1 MIVHNFDPVLI
12 DLGFFQIRW
21 YSIAY
26 IGGIILGW
34 VYAIKIIKKIQSN
47 QYNFQSVTTE
57 NFDDLVSYL
66 IIGIIVG
73 GRLGYVFFYDFQFF
87 IFNPVEI
94 IKIWKGGMSFHGGL
108 IGITLSIFFFSLKNK
123 ISFFVISDLVACAAP
138 IGIFFGRIANF
149 INGELVGRVT
159 EKKIGVIFRHI
170 DNLPRHAS
178 QIYEAILEGLLLFLI
193 LLFLKDKKKF
203 LYQSGLLSSLFLIL
217 YSFFRF
223 ICEYYREPDAHIGL
237 QYLNLSLGQIYSIF
251 FFIIGSVIFFKKNK

>member
-1 MIVHNFDPVLI
+1 MD
-12 DLGFFQIRW
+12 IRW
-21 YSIAY
+21 YSVAY
-26 IGGIILGW
+26 ILGFILGIQ
-34 VYAIKIIKKIQSN
+34 YIKYLNSKYRLNLNNNLINDFFFIAI
-47 QYNFQSVTTE
+47 FGV
-57 NFDDLVSYL
+57 
-66 IIGIIVG
+66 IIG
-73 GRLGYVFFYDFQFF
+73 GRIGYVVLY
-87 IFNPVEI
+87 NPMYYFSNPLEI
-94 IKIWKGGMSFHGGL
+94 IKVWKGGMSFHGGL